1 MISPL
6 DSYSSEML
14 PSVVTG
20 LRTIEL
26 TDGGILLYDEAFLPS
41 GLADRYFIEL
51 GDKCVWEQK
60 SGVFGHMQPRLT
72 ASYGDEGVTYR
83 YSGTI
88 NVALP
93 WTPTLLEIKEKIEAV
108 QGQYNYCLLNR
119 YRSGQ
124 DSMGMHADNEP
135 EMGNVIGSLSLG
147 ANRNFRI
154 KHNKTKE
161 TMNVPLGHGS
171 LLIMAGTMQ
180 QFWKHEI
187 PKTKQSVG
195 ERINLT
201 YRQIVEPA

>member
-1 MISPL
+1 MRS
-6 DSYSSEML
+6 
-14 PSVVTG
+14 
-20 LRTIEL
+20 IEL
-26 TDGGILLYDEAFLPS
+26 ADGGILFFDHNFLSPQI
-41 GLADRYFIEL
+41 ADAYFVTIRDQCE
-51 GDKCVWEQK
+51 WEQK
-60 SGVFGHMQPRLT
+60 PGIFGHMQPRLI

-83 YSGTI
+83 YSGTV

-93 WTPTLLEIKEKIEAV
+93 WTPTLLEIKERIEAV
-108 QGQYNYCLLNR
+108 QGRYNYCLLNR

-147 ANRNFRI
+147 ATRTFRI
-154 KHNKTKE
+154 RHNKTKE
-161 TMNVPLGHGS
+161 SMSFPLGHGS

-187 PKTKQSVG
+187 PKTKRNVG

-201 YRQIVEPA
+201 YRQIDVQT

>member
-1 MISPL
+1 MS
-6 DSYSSEML
+6 
-14 PSVVTG
+14 
-20 LRTIEL
+20 LRQTIEL
-26 TDGGILLYDEAFLPS
+26 ADGGVLLYDVAFLPRE
-41 GLADRYFIEL
+41 LADQYFSKL
-51 GDKCVWEQK
+51 RDDCAWEQK
-60 SGVFGHMQPRLT
+60 PGIYGHLQPRMT
-72 ASYGDEGVTYR
+72 ASYGDCGVTYR
-83 YSGTI
+83 YSGTV

-124 DSMGMHADNEP
+124 DSIGMHADDEP

-147 ANRNFRI
+147 ATRTFRI

-161 TMNVPLGHGS
+161 TMSFSVGHGT
-171 LLIMAGTMQ
+171 LIIMAGTMQ

-187 PKTKQSVG
+187 PKTKQSVE

-201 YRQIVEPA
+201 YRQIVGTE